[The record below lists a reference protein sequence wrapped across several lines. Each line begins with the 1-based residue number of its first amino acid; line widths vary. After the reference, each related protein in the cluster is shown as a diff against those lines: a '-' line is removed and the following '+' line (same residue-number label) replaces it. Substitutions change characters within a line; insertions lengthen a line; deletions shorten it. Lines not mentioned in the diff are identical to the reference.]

1 MSNLPP
7 TEIRGALFPAE
18 ASTQEE
24 CMNANILIVDDE
36 LAIRRLLAR
45 YLTDEGYEC
54 QLAESVVSAIEIL
67 AAGTFDLL
75 LSDLKMPEASGLDL
89 IRHAKKHYPQM
100 GRVMITGYGSPDL
113 ASEIIMVGVYGY
125 IIKPVTKN
133 VVLITVENALRHL
146 RLDLHMDACK
156 VEQEKDISKRT
167 EKLTAIMNNLNV
179 GIVMLDLDMNI
190 LELNRKMLQWFPGIA
205 LGRPIPCYHV
215 LKSPP
220 GTEVCHNCSMAK
232 TFETHQTF
240 EFSKNIRTTQGEREF
255 RITTSP
261 IIDRSGSVYAGI
273 ALYEDV
279 TEKILLE
286 RELFQAQKFE
296 AVGQLA
302 AGIAHEINS
311 PIQFIGDNI
320 SFLKDSFADIAGVV
334 NTYEQLWH
342 TLTEDGAVPMEIGRQ
357 LSEKL
362 ESADIAY
369 LWEEIPKT
377 VDQSLDGV
385 RRVEKIVRAMKDFSH
400 PGSDEKTAVDI
411 NKMLESA
418 ITVCKNEWKYVAE
431 METDFTPNLPLV
443 PCFSGEISQA
453 FLNIIVNGAHAIGDI
468 TESGRKGKGTIS
480 IRTSMME
487 NKNIQIRIS
496 DTGGGIP
503 KEIQARVFDS
513 FFTTKA
519 RGKGTGQGLAIARRV
534 VIDKHQGKLFFE
546 TNIGRGTTFE
556 IQLPTT
562 SSV

>member
-1 MSNLPP
+1 MTFNIL
-7 TEIRGALFPAE
+7 IYRGEFMG
-18 ASTQEE
+18 TK
-24 CMNANILIVDDE
+24 ILIVDDE
-36 LAIRRLLAR
+36 QAIRKLLAR
-45 YLTDEGYEC
+45 YLEAAGYEC
-54 QLAESVVSAIEIL
+54 QTAENVASAKKMLASEN
-67 AAGTFDLL
+67 FDLL
-75 LSDLKMPEASGLDL
+75 LSDLKMPGDSGLEL
-89 IRHAKKHYPQM
+89 FQHAKKHYPQM
-100 GRVMITGYGSPDL
+100 GRIMITGYGSPET
-113 ASEIIMVGVYGY
+113 ASEIMTVGVYGY

-133 VVLITVENALRHL
+133 MLLITVENALRHL
-146 RLDLHMDACK
+146 RLDLHMHACK
-156 VEQEKDISKRT
+156 VEQEKNISERT

-190 LELNRKMLQWFPGIA
+190 LELNRKMLQWFPAIA
-205 LGRPIPCYHV
+205 LGTPIPCYHV

-220 GTEVCHNCSMAK
+220 GTDVCHNCPMAK
-232 TFETHQTF
+232 TFETHQPF
-240 EFSKNIRTTQGEREF
+240 EFSKNIPTIQGEREF
-255 RITTSP
+255 RIATSP
-261 IIDRSGSVYAGI
+261 IMDKSGSVYAGI

-286 RELFQAQKFE
+286 RDLFQAQKFE

-320 SFLKDSFADIAGVV
+320 SFLKDSFADITGVV
-334 NTYEQLWH
+334 NTYAQLWY
-342 TLTEDGAVPMEIGRQ
+342 TLTENGAVPVEIGRQ

-377 VDQSLDGV
+377 IDQSLDGV

-411 NKMLESA
+411 NRMLEST

-431 METDFTPNLPLV
+431 METDFAPDLPLV

-453 FLNIIVNGAHAIGDI
+453 FLNIIVNGAHAISDV
-468 TESGRKGKGTIS
+468 TEGGRKGKGKIS
-480 IRTSMME
+480 IRTTITE
-487 NKNIQIRIS
+487 NYSVQIRIS

-503 KEIQARVFDS
+503 ETIQDRIFDQ
-513 FFTTKA
+513 FFTTKK

-534 VIDKHQGKLFFE
+534 VEDNHAGSITFE
-546 TNIGRGTTFE
+546 TEKGRGTTF
-556 IQLPTT
+556 IINLPL
-562 SSV
+562 